1 MPHRDRFY
9 LWMSVALALTA
20 FAGFA
25 PTFFLRP
32 WFEQT
37 IALTPLMHLHG
48 ALFTA
53 WVVLLVAQT
62 RLVAGGRT
70 DVHRRLGV
78 AGAVLAAAMAPAG
91 VLLAFESARRGLA
104 PQGLDPIT
112 FLAVPLGSV
121 AMFVGFVAAA
131 LAMRRRP
138 PIHKRLMLLASISII
153 TPALARLVGRRPIY
167 ALALTPLFVAAAI
180 AHDYRRDRRVH
191 PIYLWGGLVILVSG
205 PLRIA
210 IGRTDAWH
218 SLMRGWGGL

>member
-1 MPHRDRFY
+1 
-9 LWMSVALALTA
+9 
-20 FAGFA
+20 
-25 PTFFLRP
+25 
-32 WFEQT
+32 
-37 IALTPLMHLHG
+37 MHVHG
-48 ALFTA
+48 ALFSA

-78 AGAVLAAAMAPAG
+78 AGALLAAAMAPAG
-91 VLLAFESARRGLA
+91 VLLAFESARRGMA
-104 PQGLDPIT
+104 PQGLDPVT

-121 AMFVGFVAAA
+121 VMFAGFVAAA

-138 PIHKRLMLLASISII
+138 ALHKRLMLLATVSII

-191 PIYLWGGLVILVSG
+191 PIYLWGGLFILVSG

-210 IGRTDAWH
+210 IGRSGAWH
-218 SLMRGWGGL
+218 VLMGRLGGL